1 MSIRQIEKSTYV
13 LSRNKKYKNYKRVPA
28 YWLTKISLKNTLFKI
43 FFFLKKI
50 IIKILSH
57 SYHITPR
64 KKKKTTRFSYTSE
77 VKPIPQSPKLN
88 EKTSNQESEKGIVLG
103 F

>member
-28 YWLTKISLKNTLFKI
+28 YWLTKIPLKNTLFKN

-50 IIKILSH
+50 MIEILSP
-57 SYHITPR
+57 SYHIIHQ
-64 KKKKTTRFSYTSE
+64 KKTTRFSYTSK

-88 EKTSNQESEKGIVLG
+88 EKTFNQESEKGIVLG